1 MLHEIICLK
10 ENFYKVKIE
19 VEKTIKEVISAGI
32 EWLAINKISLNEE
45 KTKNVLNFLE
55 ILEDDDDVQYVYA
68 NLELDNNSL
77 IKREN

>member
-1 MLHEIICLK
+1 MGSFLRSLRDSLNRSI
-10 ENFYKVKIE
+10 F
-19 VEKTIKEVISAGI
+19 AGI

-55 ILEDDDDVQYVYA
+55 ILEEDDDVQYVYA